1 MHSVTRQ
8 LWILGILSLLV
19 PAAGFGSKAAP
30 EDDRGNIVIVF
41 KDGHQ
46 QSFRL
51 ADISR
56 IDFNT
61 SAAGASASGK
71 GRFEGRWKVGDGSGG
86 TFFITLD
93 PDGKAH
99 KTIGGAKGIW
109 TVVEGEARINWDDG
123 WHDAIRKVGNKYQK
137 RAFGPGSTFSDEPA
151 NVADA
156 TYTEP
161 N

>member
-1 MHSVTRQ
+1 MHSLTKH
-8 LWILGILSLLV
+8 LWVLGILIMVV
-19 PAAGFGSKAAP
+19 PAAGSGLKAAP
-30 EDDRGNIVIVF
+30 EDERGSIVIVF

-51 ADISR
+51 AEISR

-61 SAAGASASGK
+61 SATGLPASGK
-71 GRFEGRWKVGDGSGG
+71 GRFEGRWKVGDGAGG

-93 PDGKAH
+93 ADGNAH
-99 KTIGGAKGIW
+99 KTIGGAKGLW
-109 TVVEGEARINWDDG
+109 TVVDGEARVNWDDG
-123 WHDAIRKVGNKYQK
+123 WHDAIRKVGSKYQK
-137 RAFGPGSTFSDEPA
+137 FAYEPRRTFSDEPS

-156 TYTEP
+156 TCTEP

>member
-1 MHSVTRQ
+1 MHSVTKHF
-8 LWILGILSLLV
+8 WVLGILILLV
-19 PAAGFGSKAAP
+19 TAGVSGLKAAP
-30 EDDRGNIVIVF
+30 EDERGSIVIVF

-51 ADISR
+51 AEISR

-61 SAAGASASGK
+61 SAASVPGSGK
-71 GRFEGRWKVGDGSGG
+71 GRFEGRWKVGDGAGG

-93 PDGKAH
+93 PDGKAQ

-109 TVVEGEARINWDDG
+109 TVVDGEARINWDDG

-137 RAFGPGSTFSDEPA
+137 LAYGPGSTFSDEPA

>member
-1 MHSVTRQ
+1 MCNVTKY
-8 LWILGILSLLV
+8 LWVLGIVVLVV
-19 PAAGFGSKAAP
+19 PAGISQSKPAP
-30 EDDRGNIVIVF
+30 EDDRGSIVIVF

-61 SAAGASASGK
+61 ATTATPVTGK
-71 GRFEGRWKVGDGSGG
+71 GRFLGRWKVGDGNGG
-86 TFFITLD
+86 TFFITLNS
-93 PDGKAH
+93 DGKAH
-99 KTIGGAKGIW
+99 KTIGGTSGIW
-109 TVVEGEARINWDDG
+109 TVVGGEAHINWDDG

-137 RAFGPGSTFSDEPA
+137 AAYGPGSTFSDQPS
-151 NVADA
+151 NVTDA